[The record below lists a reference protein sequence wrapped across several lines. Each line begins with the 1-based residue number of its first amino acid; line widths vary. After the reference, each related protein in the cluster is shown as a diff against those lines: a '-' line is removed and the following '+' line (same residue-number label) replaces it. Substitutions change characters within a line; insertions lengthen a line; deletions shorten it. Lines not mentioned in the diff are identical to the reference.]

1 MSGGRTREELLKAYQ
16 VLDETV
22 FLDRIVHD
30 LRGPLTG
37 IISAT
42 MLIDVLLAEDAPV
55 DTAKIAEVNGLTRAA
70 TDTMRTILDAISDY
84 DREQRDR
91 GHRSGEQPA
100 N

>member
-16 VLDETV
+16 ALDETV

-42 MLIDVLLAEDAPV
+42 MLIDVLLDEGAQV

-70 TDTMRTILDAISDY
+70 TETMRTILDAVADY
-84 DREQRDR
+84 DRERRGRD
-91 GHRSGEQPA
+91 HQSDQ
-100 N
+100 